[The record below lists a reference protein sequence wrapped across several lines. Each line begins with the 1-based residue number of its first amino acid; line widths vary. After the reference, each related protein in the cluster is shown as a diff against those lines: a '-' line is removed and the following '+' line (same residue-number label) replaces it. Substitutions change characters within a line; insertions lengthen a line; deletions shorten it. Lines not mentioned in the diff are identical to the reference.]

1 MNKRIESIRLRHT
14 LLSNNEF
21 NYQIEHID
29 QLCDDFYHLQVSL
42 SKNLPVR
49 GGSRLVWLLRNHK
62 QLAEQILEYEET
74 IKRNPVIRELVEI
87 LGKKHQSSR
96 KRFKM
101 TAGIHRE
108 QIISHATRSD
118 ITGICEG
125 NDQNSLL
132 PLEYCYLAE
141 KSLQPIFF
149 ERFIEKRLQVIDYQ
163 SQEKQPINDKK
174 IAGNKISEE
183 AEGPFFVCLDTSV
196 FTVNETVF
204 NPPPKVKSAVVRL
217 RRNGVDRLDCDERLF
232 VRVVKASFG
241 QRRKMLRNSL
251 RAAFGDFGGAEH
263 PFFRD
268 GNRLLLFTS
277 STTAGKACIA
287 LYASRLR
294 KDGRFILSIL

>member
-163 SQEKQPINDKK
+163 SQENNLSMI
-174 IAGNKISEE
+174 
-183 AEGPFFVCLDTSV
+183 
-196 FTVNETVF
+196 
-204 NPPPKVKSAVVRL
+204 
-217 RRNGVDRLDCDERLF
+217 
-232 VRVVKASFG
+232 
-241 QRRKMLRNSL
+241 RK
-251 RAAFGDFGGAEH
+251 
-263 PFFRD
+263 
-268 GNRLLLFTS
+268 
-277 STTAGKACIA
+277 
-287 LYASRLR
+287 
-294 KDGRFILSIL
+294 

>member
-14 LLSNNEF
+14 LLSNDEF

-183 AEGPFFVCLDTSV
+183 AEGPFFVCLDTSG
-196 FTVNETVF
+196 
-204 NPPPKVKSAVVRL
+204 SMA
-217 RRNGVDRLDCDERLF
+217 G
-232 VRVVKASFG
+232 
-241 QRRKMLRNSL
+241 
-251 RAAFGDFGGAEH
+251 AF
-263 PFFRD
+263 
-268 GNRLLLFTS
+268 L
-277 STTAGKACIA
+277 
-287 LYASRLR
+287 
-294 KDGRFILSIL
+294 

>member
-49 GGSRLVWLLRNHK
+49 GGSRLAWLLRNHK

-183 AEGPFFVCLDTSV
+183 AKGPFIVCLDTSG
-196 FTVNETVF
+196 
-204 NPPPKVKSAVVRL
+204 SMA
-217 RRNGVDRLDCDERLF
+217 G
-232 VRVVKASFG
+232 
-241 QRRKMLRNSL
+241 
-251 RAAFGDFGGAEH
+251 AF
-263 PFFRD
+263 
-268 GNRLLLFTS
+268 L
-277 STTAGKACIA
+277 
-287 LYASRLR
+287 
-294 KDGRFILSIL
+294 

>member
-149 ERFIEKRLQVIDYQ
+149 ERFIERHRADDASERSLQVIDSQ

-183 AEGPFFVCLDTSV
+183 AEGPFFVCLDTSG
-196 FTVNETVF
+196 
-204 NPPPKVKSAVVRL
+204 SMA
-217 RRNGVDRLDCDERLF
+217 G
-232 VRVVKASFG
+232 
-241 QRRKMLRNSL
+241 
-251 RAAFGDFGGAEH
+251 AF
-263 PFFRD
+263 
-268 GNRLLLFTS
+268 L
-277 STTAGKACIA
+277 
-287 LYASRLR
+287 
-294 KDGRFILSIL
+294 